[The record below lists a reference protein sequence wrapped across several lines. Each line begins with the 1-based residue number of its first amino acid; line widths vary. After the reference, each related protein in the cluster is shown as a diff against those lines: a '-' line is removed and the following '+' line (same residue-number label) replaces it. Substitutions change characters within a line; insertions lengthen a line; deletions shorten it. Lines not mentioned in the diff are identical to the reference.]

1 MDINPKTFNLKAA
14 LAGISYPE
22 ETVTVFLDAKLMYE
36 YSQAKREWDY
46 DPANKEKEARV
57 EELEKKFEDIA
68 LTITV
73 KDMPSRI
80 RKDVVKKVRAEF
92 PAEVNMFGVPIDT
105 VEGQE
110 ELQVHLWA
118 LYITSITAP
127 DGTVIAPPSLDDIRA
142 LRDAAPDIALG
153 AIKTAIDGLT
163 EITKSGYEQAVQ
175 APGFLSQPSLT
186 ESPDST
192 TL

>member
-1 MDINPKTFNLKAA
+1 MDINPKTFNLKEA

-22 ETVTVFLDAKLMYE
+22 DTVTVFLDAKLMYE

-46 DPANKEKEARV
+46 DPANKKKEARV
-57 EELEKKFEDIA
+57 EELEKTFEGIA
-68 LTITV
+68 LKVTV

-80 RKDVVKKVRAEF
+80 RRDVVNKVRGEF
-92 PAEVNMFGVPIDT
+92 PPEKNMFGMAIDT
-105 VEGQE
+105 PEGQE
-110 ELQVHLWA
+110 ELQLQLWA

-127 DGTVIAPPSLDDIRA
+127 DGTVIVPDVEDIKL
-142 LRDAAPDIALG
+142 LRDEAPDIALDT
-153 AIKTAIDGLT
+153 IRKAIDGLT